1 MDHMMTYLCIWGFL
15 WDHRDVPLLC
25 GWFPL
30 SSQHQYLISK
40 QWKGE
45 QDQGSYHTMDRY
57 QVWVSHILLALLI
70 FFVKLVFE
78 GSHTSFL
85 LSFGIRLLNLY
96 SCSSGSCSLLV
107 LLDLCWTAT
116 FPVVKELVCC
126 LMVCNSIALGAVGHS
141 RVNVGGGNG

>member
-1 MDHMMTYLCIWGFL
+1 MDCMMTYLCIWGFL

-30 SSQHQYLISK
+30 SSELQYLISK

-45 QDQGSYHTMDRY
+45 RDKGSYCMMDRY
-57 QVWVSHILLALLI
+57 QVWASHILLVLLI

-78 GSHTSFL
+78 GSHALFL
-85 LSFGIRLLNLY
+85 LSFGICLLNLY
-96 SCSSGSCSLLV
+96 SHGSGGGSLLV

-116 FPVVKELVCC
+116 FPVVEELVCC
-126 LMVCNSIALGAVGHS
+126 LAVCNSIVLGVVGHS